1 MEVEETS
8 DNGFPLGFPEVG
20 TWNRTHN
27 VPLENM
33 KIDAPMVRTHTYVHT
48 FTHTHTHYTCSL
60 INVECVV
67 SETGEMGTGT
77 KTT

>member
-1 MEVEETS
+1 MDVEETS

-33 KIDAPMVRTHTYVHT
+33 KIDAPMVRTHPYVHKYLHT
-48 FTHTHTHYTCSL
+48 LYYTLTYTHTQIHALHMQL
-60 INVECVV
+60 D
-67 SETGEMGTGT
+67 
-77 KTT
+77 

>member
-33 KIDAPMVRTHTYVHT
+33 KIDAPMVKMHTQTYI
-48 FTHTHTHYTCSL
+48 HTHIFMYVCMHIYIDLSQCCQL
-60 INVECVV
+60 RLQKED
-67 SETGEMGTGT
+67 EY
-77 KTT
+77 

>member
-33 KIDAPMVRTHTYVHT
+33 KIDAPMVRTHTYICT
-48 FTHTHTHYTCSL
+48 LT
-60 INVECVV
+60 
-67 SETGEMGTGT
+67 
-77 KTT
+77 

>member
-1 MEVEETS
+1 MDVEETS

-33 KIDAPMVRTHTYVHT
+33 KIDAPMVRTHTYVHKCI
-48 FTHTHTHYTCSL
+48 HTL
-60 INVECVV
+60 
-67 SETGEMGTGT
+67 
-77 KTT
+77 